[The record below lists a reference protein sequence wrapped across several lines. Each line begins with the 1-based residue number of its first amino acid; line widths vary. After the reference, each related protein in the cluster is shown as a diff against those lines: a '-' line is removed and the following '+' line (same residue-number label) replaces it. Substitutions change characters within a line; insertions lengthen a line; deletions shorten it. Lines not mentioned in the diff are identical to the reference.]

1 MDIGILRRDG
11 RTDGFFDAAA
21 RDRLAVRRCPDC
33 TRGGDGVSGDV
44 LLPPDATSCPDCGTE
59 DLEWADASGDA
70 VLVTWTVLHG
80 RPKED
85 GSTPPPAL
93 LALVELAEGPWL
105 HARLDGV
112 TTADLREGLPL
123 RARFVHPGEGESY
136 PLFLP
141 V

>member
-21 RDRLAVRRCPDC
+21 RDRLAVRLCGACSTGRDAG
-33 TRGGDGVSGDV
+33 RGAF
-44 LLPPDATSCPDCGTE
+44 LPPDATSCPDCGTE
-59 DLEWADASGDA
+59 DLEWADASGEA
-70 VLVTWTVLHG
+70 VLITWTILHG
-80 RPKED
+80 RPAED
-85 GSTPPPAL
+85 GTTPPPAL
-93 LALVELAEGPWL
+93 LGLVELAEGPWM

-112 TTADLREGLPL
+112 DAAGLREGLPL
-123 RARFVHPGEGESY
+123 RARFAHPDEGESY